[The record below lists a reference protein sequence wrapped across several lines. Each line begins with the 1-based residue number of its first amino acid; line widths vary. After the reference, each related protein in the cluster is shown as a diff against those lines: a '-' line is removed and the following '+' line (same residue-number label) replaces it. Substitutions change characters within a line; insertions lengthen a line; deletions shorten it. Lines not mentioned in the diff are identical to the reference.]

1 MPVGS
6 SLPILCLRRARPPSC
21 ESRVEPGF
29 GVAAELGGGLALE
42 PAANVGQR
50 LARQRVA
57 HCLFGLEHDRMDRA
71 HAARRPPGRAVLE
84 PSATPAH
91 VLTVEP
97 GFCPLCPTHQLEHPG
112 ARARPRARTT
122 GAPRSKE

>member
-57 HCLFGLEHDRMDRA
+57 HCLRSEEHTSALQSLMRNSYA
-71 HAARRPPGRAVLE
+71 LFCLKKTTFE
-84 PSATPAH
+84 PHIALRQSHKHTSKHQYPLTTPDPSFFH
-91 VLTVEP
+91 
-97 GFCPLCPTHQLEHPG
+97 
-112 ARARPRARTT
+112 
-122 GAPRSKE
+122 

>member
-71 HAARRPPGRAVLE
+71 HAARRPLGRAVLE
-84 PSATPAH
+84 QSATPRSEEHTSELQSQMRCSYA
-91 VLTVEP
+91 V
-97 GFCPLCPTHQLEHPG
+97 FCLNKKPTQ
-112 ARARPRARTT
+112 
-122 GAPRSKE
+122 

>member
-71 HAARRPPGRAVLE
+71 HAARRPLGRAVLE
-84 PSATPAH
+84 QSATPAY
-91 VLTVEP
+91 VFTVEQ
-97 GFCPLCPTHQLEHPG
+97 GFAPLDRTDKFEHADRMCLHRETLPAVLG
-112 ARARPRARTT
+112 I
-122 GAPRSKE
+122 S

>member
-29 GVAAELGGGLALE
+29 GVAAELGGGLAFE
-42 PAANVGQR
+42 PAATVGQR

-57 HCLFGLEHDRMDRA
+57 HCLFGLAHDRLDRA
-71 HAARRPPGRAVLE
+71 HASRLPIGRAVLE
-84 PSATPAH
+84 QSTTHPYG
-91 VLTVEP
+91 LTVEL
-97 GFCPLCPTHQLEHPG
+97 GFAPLASIDQFETADERKSLVMGKSVTE
-112 ARARPRARTT
+112 
-122 GAPRSKE
+122 